1 MVVDLA
7 PVYGNET
14 ANSLGLDTWSGRR
27 EVSSFVSTLFSLFFV
42 FSKNSSNK
50 KSIYIQVDLTKDNF

>member
-14 ANSLGLDTWSGRR
+14 ANSLGLDTSGKR
-27 EVSSFVSTLFSLFFV
+27 EVSLFVLTSF
-42 FSKNSSNK
+42 SSSFYVGYSGYVVTRNE
-50 KSIYIQVDLTKDNF
+50 LTFK